1 MIDTRQFKEPILMFS
16 GGKDSLLVL
25 LKLKDRLDHINVV
38 FVNTGKSFPEALS
51 FIDTIKEMCPKF
63 IELKSDRDYDWG
75 RYGMPSD
82 LIPQMYTQAALDNS
96 AKSKFILQSVFSCCY
111 KNIMLPVINLA
122 QALDSTLLIRGSKFS
137 DKLHDSYST
146 GSMVGKVTLYN
157 PIEDLTDY
165 QVLEALKT
173 FDHDIDLPDY
183 YSFEHSSLD
192 CMDCTG
198 YLDKT
203 KDRLEL
209 LKKHYPYE
217 YGKTKA
223 NIEKIIAIS
232 ETTLESI
239 KKAII

>member
-1 MIDTRQFKEPILMFS
+1 MIDTREYKEPILMFS

-25 LKLKDRLDHINVV
+25 LKLKDQLDHINVV
-38 FVNTGKSFPEALS
+38 FVNTGKNFPEALS
-51 FIDTIKEMCPKF
+51 FIDIIKEMCPKF
-63 IELKSDRDYDWG
+63 IELKSDRDYDWKQH
-75 RYGMPSD
+75 GMPSD
-82 LIPQMYTQAALDNS
+82 LIPQLYTQVAINND
-96 AKSKFILQSVFSCCY
+96 AKSEFILQSAFSCCY
-111 KNIMLPVINLA
+111 KNIMLPVSHLV
-122 QALDSTLLIRGSKFS
+122 QALDSTLLIRGSKFL

-146 GSMVGKVTLYN
+146 GSIVGKVTIYD
-157 PIEDLTDY
+157 PIENLTDY

-173 FDHDIDLPDY
+173 FDYDIDIPDY
-183 YSFEHSSLD
+183 YSFEHTSLD

-209 LKKHYPYE
+209 LKKLYPEE
-217 YGKTKA
+217 YATTKA

-239 KKAII
+239 KKVII

>member
-25 LKLKDRLDHINVV
+25 LKLRDQLDHINVV
-38 FVNTGKSFPEALS
+38 FVNTGKNFPEALS

-63 IELKSDRDYDWG
+63 IELHSDRDFDWEQH
-75 RYGMPSD
+75 GMPSD
-82 LIPQMYTQAALDNS
+82 LIPQSHTRVAKDNS
-96 AKSKFILQSVFSCCY
+96 AKSEFMLQSVFSCCY
-111 KNIMLPVINLA
+111 KNIMLPVAHLVD
-122 QALDSTLLIRGSKFS
+122 ALGSTLIIKGSKLS
-137 DKLHDSYST
+137 DSLHDKINSGT
-146 GSMVGKVTLYN
+146 VLGRVTVYK
-157 PIEDLTDY
+157 PIETLTDY
-165 QVLEALKT
+165 QVLEALKA
-173 FDHDIDLPDY
+173 FDLKLPDY
-183 YSFEHSSLD
+183 YSFEHTSLD

-209 LKKHYPYE
+209 LKKRYPQE
-217 YGKTKA
+217 YASTKA

-232 ETTLESI
+232 ETTLDSI